1 MSTLFDSASTYGRT
15 LNGAMTYTS
24 TLKNVLD
31 LFSLG
36 GALRNRPENEVVD
49 LISKAFDENALDT
62 IRVLLYLRDVRFGQ
76 GERRVYEIGV
86 KTLKDKLNVNS
97 LLEATIEI
105 GSWRDVFNFF
115 SFEEYM
121 PLVKERYENH
131 IKEGKYDLMEKWL
144 PSVGGSKNK
153 LANRIAEYLG
163 LTPKQYRKYL
173 SKARSSIDIV
183 EVKMC
188 ANKWSNIKYDHVPS
202 KASLNYRDAF
212 IKHDSERYHEYLNDV
227 VSGKSKINVKD
238 LYPYEITGKY
248 MSYGNKLD
256 ESLEVMWKN
265 LPDYTKGENAIVV
278 ADTSGSMWGM
288 PMNIATSLAIYFAE
302 HNTGIFHN
310 EYITFSES
318 PKFMKFKNTD
328 SLCDKVNYM
337 KKHSIVANTNIRRV
351 FEIILK
357 AGKDSN
363 LPKEEMPKTI
373 YIISDMEFDY
383 AVDDKDTNLEEI
395 KKLYAESNYDMP
407 NLVFWNVN
415 SWQDTIPCRYN
426 EKGVALVSGA
436 SPSLFKMVMSN
447 DMNPEKFMYSVID
460 TERYNTLAKNIMN

>member
-15 LNGAMTYTS
+15 LNGAMTHTS
-24 TLKNVLD
+24 TLNNVLN

-36 GALRNRPENEVVD
+36 GALRDRPENEVVD

-62 IRVLLYLRDVRFGQ
+62 LKVLFYLRDVRSGQ

-86 KTLKDKLNVNS
+86 KTLKSKLNVDS
-97 LLEATIEI
+97 LIEATIEI

-131 IKEGKYDLMEKWL
+131 IKEDKYDLMEKWL

-153 LANRIAEYLG
+153 LANNIANYLG
-163 LTPKQYRKYL
+163 LTAKQYRKYL
-173 SKARSSIDIV
+173 SKARASLDVV

-188 ANKWSNIKYDHVPS
+188 ANKWSDIRYDHVPS
-202 KASLNYRDAF
+202 KAGMNYRGAF
-212 IKHDSERYHEYLNDV
+212 EEHDSERYHEYLKDV

-248 MSYGNKLD
+248 LSIGKKYD

-265 LPDYTKGENAIVV
+265 LPDYTRGGNAIVV
-278 ADTSGSMWGM
+278 ADTSGSMYGM

-302 HNTGIFHN
+302 HNTGMFHN
-310 EYITFSES
+310 EYITFSER
-318 PKFMKFKNTD
+318 PVFMKFKDTD
-328 SLCDKVNYM
+328 SLYNKVKYM
-337 KKHSIVANTNIRRV
+337 ENHSIIANTNIRRV
-351 FEIILK
+351 FELILK

-363 LPKEEMPKTI
+363 LPKEEMPSTI

-383 AVDDKDTNLEEI
+383 AVNDKDTNLEEI
-395 KKLYAESNYDMP
+395 KKLYLESNYDMP

-415 SWQDTIPCRYN
+415 SWQNTIPCRYN

-436 SPSLFKMVMSN
+436 SPSLFKMAMSN
-447 DMNPEKFMYSVID
+447 DMDPEKFMHSVID
-460 TERYNTLAKNIMN
+460 VERYNVLAEKSLK